1 MVDIKKS
8 LKDYGLQ
15 VLNELLKGKEPEK
28 GAKASLTDLSL
39 DDLRREKIRLDQ
51 EERKMLERLKNAETQ
66 KRALFEEGVRK
77 SSEREQRVIARKIKE
92 LDVEANSMD
101 RTLDAISKQ
110 TRIINGLLQVKERYR
125 FLQESGVSSLLKD
138 IDLQELIV
146 YIDKASVDGEF
157 HLDKFDELINALEEA
172 DSLAPGVKTDR
183 DVQDIVTQMQKARE
197 AMDDPQAMEQ
207 QFDELSQH
215 MKQAQQEKSLE
226 PGEEEL

>member
-1 MVDIKKS
+1 MAEIKKT
-8 LKDYGLQ
+8 LRDYGLQ
-15 VLNELLKGKEPEK
+15 VLTELLKGRQPEK
-28 GAKASLTDLSL
+28 GAKASLDDLSL

-51 EERKMLERLKNAETQ
+51 EERKLLERLRNAEAQ
-66 KRALFEEGVRK
+66 KRTLFEEGVRK
-77 SSEREQRVIARKIKE
+77 ASEREQRVIARKIKE
-92 LDVEANSMD
+92 LDVEATSMD

-138 IDLQELIV
+138 IDLQELII

-172 DSLAPGVKTDR
+172 DSIAPGVTTDR

-197 AMDDPQAMEQ
+197 SLDDPQAMEQ
-207 QFDELSQH
+207 QFDEMSHH
-215 MKQAQQEKSLE
+215 MKQPQQEKGLE
-226 PGEEEL
+226 AGEEEL